1 MTDRLVR
8 TTPQQEQGHPSNKA
22 LEALR
27 NYVATE
33 AYIQS
38 LEFDGSDDEGMG
50 RLIKETR
57 DQHLALIGKLTTAE
71 THFYNE
77 IKTVFDKNRGKEINE
92 GEREGLKRSGFSDK
106 QVQEFLRLFDNY
118 HPKDSPSSPA

>member
-1 MTDRLVR
+1 MTDRLVHS
-8 TTPQQEQGHPSNKA
+8 TPQQELGHPSNKA

-38 LEFDGSDDEGMG
+38 LEFESADDENIG

-57 DQHLALIGKLTTAE
+57 DLHLAFFDTLTPAE
-71 THFYNE
+71 KRFYNK
-77 IKTVFDKNRGKEINE
+77 IKTVLNKNRGEEINKDE
-92 GEREGLKRSGFSDK
+92 LQGLKRSGFSDAQLEDIQRSSK
-106 QVQEFLRLFDNY
+106 VLRK
-118 HPKDSPSSPA
+118 PT